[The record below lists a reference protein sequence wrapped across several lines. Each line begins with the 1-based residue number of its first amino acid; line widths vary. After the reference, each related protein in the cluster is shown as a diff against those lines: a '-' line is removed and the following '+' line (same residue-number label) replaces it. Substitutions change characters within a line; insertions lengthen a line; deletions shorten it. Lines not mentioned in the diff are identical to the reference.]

1 MADALYIEVVFPLAL
16 PKLLTYKVPQPLIGK
31 VQVGFRVEAEIGSK
45 IYAGIVLEIFPENP
59 TNFEP
64 KFILSVI
71 DENPITTIWQLDL
84 WKWLSEYY
92 CCSLGEVMEA
102 ALPAGLKMKSESR
115 YISEINNDID
125 EADLTND
132 EYSLT
137 LALINN
143 DDLDLSDIQKILNK
157 KSVLPV
163 IKSLIQKNLLKVKEE
178 IEYKYKE
185 KTKKIIK
192 LHPNVILEENF
203 EEKTQLLRSEK
214 QINAIFEI
222 KEKIE
227 FVYEDFIDRKEVS
240 SISSDVIKALLKKEL
255 IILED
260 MTVSRIITRFSEDSL
275 PPLSEEQAAA
285 IASVQKSFSEN
296 KAVLIHGVTGSGKTR
311 IYQELIQ
318 QCLNEGKQILYL
330 LPEISLTS
338 QIVGRLEEVF
348 SDKVIVY
355 NSKINSMERVEIWNE
370 ALTNQR
376 IFVAPRS
383 GIFLPFINLGLII
396 IDEEH
401 DPSFKQEAPSPHY
414 HARDVALYIASIIKC
429 NIILGSATPSV
440 ESYFNTKNKKFDLV
454 ELNNRYG
461 EAVLPKIEI
470 IDLGYERKTGRFK
483 DILAVPLLKKMKET
497 LDKNKQVILFQN
509 RRGYVPTLQCKGCG
523 WTVMCDNCDVS
534 LTLHKYTNELKCH
547 YCNARKYVPYECPQ
561 CGSKDLSELGLGT
574 EKVEQKVADLF
585 PAVKVGRFDFDTTRT
600 KSSQEKLLS
609 SFETGELQVLVGTQ
623 MVTKGFDFDH
633 VQLVG
638 IINADALMNQ
648 PDFRANERA
657 FQLMTQVAGRSGR
670 RTEQGLVMIQTYMPN
685 HPVVQEVINHD
696 FQRFFN
702 RELFERKQF
711 KFPPFIRLIFLEVKH
726 KDLETTIK
734 ASQEVVKRLK
744 EKLDKRVSEPITP
757 SISKINNLFIRQI
770 YIKLE
775 RNAEMV
781 SKTKQL
787 LNEIK
792 SNLAATEGF
801 KTVKIKID
809 VDPY

>member
-16 PKLLTYKVPQPLIGK
+16 PKLLTYKIPQPLIGK
-31 VQVGFRVEAEIGSK
+31 VQVGLRIEAEIGRK
-45 IYAGIVLEIFPENP
+45 IYAGIVMRTFHENP

-84 WKWLSEYY
+84 WRWLSEYY

-102 ALPAGLKMKSESR
+102 ALPAGLKMKSETR
-115 YISEINNDID
+115 YIPEINIEIEDS
-125 EADLTND
+125 ALTND
-132 EYSLT
+132 EFHLT
-137 LALINN
+137 QALINN
-143 DDLDLSDIQKILNK
+143 EDLDLSEIQKILNK

-163 IKSLIQKNLLKVKEE
+163 IKSLIQKNILKVKED
-178 IEYKYKE
+178 IEYKYRE
-185 KTKKIIK
+185 KTKKIIR
-192 LHPNVILEENF
+192 LHPTVITEDNF
-203 EEKTQLLRSEK
+203 EEKAQLLRSEK
-214 QINAIFEI
+214 QINAIVEI
-222 KEKIE
+222 KEKIDL
-227 FVYEDFIDRKEVS
+227 VIDDFIDRKDVS
-240 SISSDVIKALLKKEL
+240 FIPSEVIKALVKKEF
-255 IILED
+255 ISLEE
-260 MTVSRIITRFSEDSL
+260 MVVSRITTKTSEQSL
-275 PPLSEEQAAA
+275 PPLSEEQVAA
-285 IASVQKSFSEN
+285 IAAIHQGFREQR
-296 KAVLIHGVTGSGKTR
+296 AVLIHGVTGSGKTR
-311 IYQELIQ
+311 IYQELIE
-318 QCLNEGKQILYL
+318 QCLIEGKQVLYL

-355 NSKINSMERVEIWNE
+355 NSRINAFERVEIWNE

-383 GIFLPFINLGLII
+383 GIFLPFTNLGLII

-414 HARDVALYIASIIKC
+414 HARDVALYIASTLKC

-454 ELNNRYG
+454 QLNNRYG
-461 EAVLPKIEI
+461 NAVLPKIEI

-483 DILAVPLLKKMKET
+483 DILAVPLMKKMKET
-497 LDKNKQVILFQN
+497 LEKNKQVILFQN
-509 RRGYVPTLQCKGCG
+509 RRGYVPTMQCKGCG
-523 WTVMCDNCDVS
+523 WTIMCDNCDVS

-561 CGSKDLSELGLGT
+561 CGSKDLSEIGMGT
-574 EKVEQKVADLF
+574 EKVEQKVADIF
-585 PAVKVGRFDFDTTRT
+585 PSVKVGRFDFDTTRT

-638 IINADALMNQ
+638 IINADAMMNQ

-670 RTEQGLVMIQTYMPN
+670 RNEQGLVMIQTYRPN
-685 HPVVQEVINHD
+685 HPVVQEVTNHD
-696 FQRFFN
+696 FEKFFN

-711 KFPPFIRLIFLEVKH
+711 KFPPFIRLIFLEIKH
-726 KDLETTIK
+726 KDLETAIK
-734 ASQEVVKRLK
+734 AANNIASILK
-744 EKLDKRVSEPITP
+744 EKLDKRVSEPIAPT
-757 SISKINNLFIRQI
+757 ISRINNLFIRQI

-775 RNAEMV
+775 RNAELV
-781 SKTKQL
+781 RNTKQL

-792 SNLAATEGF
+792 SKFAVTEGF
-801 KTVKIKID
+801 KSVKIKID

>member
-16 PKLLTYKVPQPLIGK
+16 PKLLTYKIPQPLIGK

-45 IYAGIVLEIFPENP
+45 IYAGIVMETFQENP
-59 TNFEP
+59 TNFDP

-71 DENPITTIWQLDL
+71 DENTITTIWQLDL
-84 WKWLSEYY
+84 WRWLSEYY

-115 YISEINNDID
+115 YISQINTDID
-125 EADLTND
+125 ETDLTND

-137 LALINN
+137 QALISNE
-143 DDLDLSDIQKILNK
+143 DLDLSDIQKILNK

-163 IKSLIQKNLLKVKEE
+163 IKSLIQKNLLKVKED

-192 LHPNVILEENF
+192 LHPSVISEEYF

-214 QINAIFEI
+214 QINAIVEI

-227 FVYEDFIDRKEVS
+227 FVYEDFIDRKDVS
-240 SISSDVIKALLKKEL
+240 LISSEVIKALIKKEL
-255 IILED
+255 ICLEEIV
-260 MTVSRIITRFSEDSL
+260 VSRIVTKFSELSL
-275 PPLSEEQAAA
+275 PPLSEEQAVA
-285 IASVQKSFSEN
+285 IVSIQESFNEN
-296 KAVLIHGVTGSGKTR
+296 RAVLIHGVTGSGKTR

-355 NSKINSMERVEIWNE
+355 NSKINSLERVEIWNE

-401 DPSFKQEAPSPHY
+401 DSSFKQEAPSPHY
-414 HARDVALYIASIIKC
+414 HARDVALYIASKLKC

-461 EAVLPKIEI
+461 DAVLPKIEI

-670 RTEQGLVMIQTYMPN
+670 RTEQGLVMIQTYMPK
-685 HPVVQEVINHD
+685 HPVVQEVTNHD
-696 FQRFFN
+696 FQKFFN

-711 KFPPFIRLIFLEVKH
+711 KFPPFIRLIFLEIKH

-734 ASQEVVKRLK
+734 ASQDIVFKLK
-744 EKLDKRVSEPITP
+744 DKLGKRVSEPITP

-775 RNAEMV
+775 RNADLV

-787 LNEIK
+787 LMEIK
-792 SNLAATEGF
+792 SKFAVTEGF
-801 KTVKIKID
+801 KSVKIKID